1 MSGKGVAYAIFSDRY
16 SSLKLTLALLS
27 QVLLFTIFW
36 DIQSKFDP
44 VGLSIMFLSA
54 IIIVYRFL
62 KMMVYHDVNK
72 KRENLHLLGTF
83 VIFAMS
89 IYIAIF

>member
-1 MSGKGVAYAIFSDRY
+1 MSGQGVAYAIFSDRY

-36 DIQSKFDP
+36 DIQSNFDP
-44 VGLSIMFLSA
+44 VGLSIMVILT
-54 IIIVYRFL
+54 IVMMYRFL
-62 KMMVYHDVNK
+62 KIMVYPDVNK
-72 KRENLHLLGTF
+72 KREKLHLLGTF

-89 IYIAIF
+89 IYIAIS

>member
-36 DIQSKFDP
+36 DIQSKLDP
-44 VGLSIMFLSA
+44 VGLSIMVIST
-54 IIIVYRFL
+54 IVMMYRFL
-62 KMMVYHDVNK
+62 KIMVYPDVNK
-72 KRENLHLLGTF
+72 KREKLHLLGTF

-89 IYIAIF
+89 IYIAIS